1 MVGENEGAFDGLAVG
16 LFVGLIGLAVGDV
29 EGLAVVGDTVGW
41 LFGEDVGALDG
52 LAVGAAVGWQSAN
65 QQTLSPPPLVPQL
78 SPCVVHSL
86 PAVSEPVAQMS
97 AAVCSFLLQM
107 YLVLN
112 VGALVGLALGAV
124 EFPALRPR
132 RRLKWGEL
140 ASLAEAMRDKNTAS
154 TAAEW
159 RIEQRLS
166 FMTWIE
172 RFNQ

>member
-1 MVGENEGAFDGLAVG
+1 
-16 LFVGLIGLAVGDV
+16 
-29 EGLAVVGDTVGW
+29 
-41 LFGEDVGALDG
+41 
-52 LAVGAAVGWQSAN
+52 
-65 QQTLSPPPLVPQL
+65 
-78 SPCVVHSL
+78 
-86 PAVSEPVAQMS
+86 MS